1 MISNDTTCSHLTGLV
16 WAQKNQ
22 IGAVALSTV
31 IDHSGRL
38 VASDATGI
46 NPESAPVVGVVWRTQ
61 GLAKVDWVTDCGI
74 NTKIIS
80 IELSNRVR
88 PLT

>member
-1 MISNDTTCSHLTGLV
+1 MIYNITTGSHLTGLV

-22 IGAVALSTV
+22 RGVVALSTV

-38 VASDATGI
+38 AAPDATGM
-46 NPESAPVVGVVWRTQ
+46 NPESTPFVGVVSRTQ

-80 IELSNRVR
+80 IELSNRV
-88 PLT
+88 